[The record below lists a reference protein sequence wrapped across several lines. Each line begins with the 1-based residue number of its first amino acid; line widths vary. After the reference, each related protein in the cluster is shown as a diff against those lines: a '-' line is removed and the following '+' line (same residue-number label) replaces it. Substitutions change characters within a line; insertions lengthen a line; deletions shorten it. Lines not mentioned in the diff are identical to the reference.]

1 MKPFND
7 YDKVQAFSDLP
18 QLPAGGYIARI
29 MGAEEV
35 NYGNYSKLLIS
46 VDIIEGEY
54 KDYFANQ
61 YRANSSPDRK
71 WKGVVRLSVPTD
83 DGSDADNTAKRIFKG
98 CMDAVEDSNAGYHW
112 DWNEASL
119 KGKTVGLLVRLKE
132 YDYNNKHGWAP
143 ECFRLIGA
151 DLIRS
156 GKFKVPADKPL
167 SGGSTASSGGLT
179 ASATITADDDL
190 PF

>member
-7 YDKVQAFSDLP
+7 YEKVQAFSDLH

-35 NYGNYSKLLIS
+35 NYENYSKLLIS
-46 VDIIEGEY
+46 VDIAEGEY
-54 KDYFANQ
+54 KDYFTIQ
-61 YRANSSPDRK
+61 YRSNTSVDRK
-71 WKGVVRLSVPTD
+71 WKGVVRLSIPTD
-83 DGSDADNTAKRIFKG
+83 DGSDADMTTKRIFKG
-98 CMDAVEDSNAGYHW
+98 CMDAVEDSNSGYNW
-112 DWNEASL
+112 DWNEAGL

-132 YDYNNKHGWAP
+132 WEYNGRHGWAP
-143 ECFRLIGA
+143 ECFKLIST

-156 GKFKVPADKPL
+156 GKFKIPADKPL
-167 SGGSTASSGGLT
+167 ANTSLT
-179 ASATITADDDL
+179 ATAGDISPDDDL